1 MFTLT
6 HCLPAIPYTVKVATG
21 DEKDM
26 GTESSVW
33 IRIIGPKQKQTG
45 KLSLDLAQRKR
56 FEPGSIETFSVEA
69 ADVKDIK
76 KIEVKML

>member
-1 MFTLT
+1 M
-6 HCLPAIPYTVKVATG
+6 KVATG

-33 IRIIGPKQKQTG
+33 IRIIGSKHKQTG
-45 KLSLDLAQRKR
+45 KLPLDLALRKK

-69 ADVKDIK
+69 VDVKDIK
-76 KIEVKML
+76 KVEVRTNIVCDLYCY

>member
-1 MFTLT
+1 MYVHFNN
-6 HCLPAIPYTVKVATG
+6 CLPAIPYTVKVVTG

-56 FEPGSIETFSVEA
+56 FEPSSIETFSVEA

-76 KIEVKML
+76 KIEV